1 MMKEEDFLFD
11 EQPLIDLLGKEAVE
25 KLKKE
30 NPKRY
35 EILRNCPDLMPSDV
49 IPENP
54 LYEGKGEEAQSIMN
68 KTEIKEL
75 IEQLHADSYK
85 QGEDYKGY
93 KVFVPVYNREVTL
106 GLPLVVLANDKEVR
120 ISTPEESIEYL
131 NSLPDENPLYE
142 GKGEE
147 E

>member
-1 MMKEEDFLFD
+1 
-11 EQPLIDLLGKEAVE
+11 
-25 KLKKE
+25 
-30 NPKRY
+30 
-35 EILRNCPDLMPSDV
+35 
-49 IPENP
+49 
-54 LYEGKGEEAQSIMN
+54 MN

>member
-54 LYEGKGEEAQSIMN
+54 LYEGKGEE
-68 KTEIKEL
+68 K
-75 IEQLHADSYK
+75 
-85 QGEDYKGY
+85 
-93 KVFVPVYNREVTL
+93 
-106 GLPLVVLANDKEVR
+106 
-120 ISTPEESIEYL
+120 
-131 NSLPDENPLYE
+131 
-142 GKGEE
+142 
-147 E
+147 

>member
-1 MMKEEDFLFD
+1 
-11 EQPLIDLLGKEAVE
+11 
-25 KLKKE
+25 
-30 NPKRY
+30 
-35 EILRNCPDLMPSDV
+35 MPSDV

-75 IEQLHADSYK
+75 IEQLHAVSYK